1 MSIYARFCIVVLAT
15 CHIFE
20 AKPEQ
25 AFIFVQD
32 FSDQR
37 KCYSI
42 DIVEEIINIQ
52 PDGSNAKSYQV
63 KQIRELMVKYRL
75 EEKNE

>member
-1 MSIYARFCIVVLAT
+1 MSVYARFCIVVLAA
-15 CHIFE
+15 CHVFA

-37 KCYSI
+37 KCYNI
-42 DIVEEIINIQ
+42 DIWE
-52 PDGSNAKSYQV
+52 S
-63 KQIRELMVKYRL
+63 M
-75 EEKNE
+75 KN